1 MYTIND
7 LREQLGL
14 LTAHQVRNRIDAIRS
29 ILTEHLRRGP
39 NNQLLVSPEGLDAL
53 RRLQELHEGGL
64 TLSEASA
71 VMRDYA
77 YKDDATS
84 TPVSCKTRR
93 NSTTAPVQAIADAP
107 QRTELASLKERIAR
121 LESRAE
127 QRNAPVPGNANVA
140 HNAEL
145 RWWLLLQEE
154 SDGF

>member
-64 TLSEASA
+64 TLSEASS
-71 VMRDYA
+71 VMREYA
-77 YKDDATS
+77 YKDGRRS
-84 TPVSCKTRR
+84 CPVSRETQRTRAA
-93 NSTTAPVQAIADAP
+93 SPAPGILDAP
-107 QRTELASLKERIAR
+107 QRTELVSLEERIAR
-121 LESRAE
+121 LEAQAE
-127 QRNAPVPGNANVA
+127 PRNAPVPGNANGA
-140 HNAEL
+140 HNLEL

-154 SDGF
+154 TDGL